1 MLTMY
6 GLTIDPINNLK
17 SNYLDQYLQKEVT
30 PA

>member
-6 GLTIDPINNLK
+6 GLTIDPINDLK

>member
-6 GLTIDPINNLK
+6 GLTIDSINDLK